1 MQIFTKDS
9 SVTLYNASFCE
20 TYHNAQDGALQ
31 ETLHKHI
38 LPALSLKMQEP
49 ILSVLDICFG
59 LGFNT
64 LCLVHTARSLRFK
77 GKIFIYSPE
86 LDFNLLPKLLKHPYP
101 KELENEL
108 TILESLVMR
117 HCYKEQDLEIV
128 LYLGNARE
136 ILKCFL
142 ARDSK
147 DTPHGIAQNPMCF
160 NIIFQDAF
168 SPLKNRTLW
177 TYEYFKT
184 LYALSSEEVIITTYS
199 HHSCMLYSAYL
210 AGFYAF
216 KLHQKDVRDS
226 IVLTKNA
233 KLPNMELDNV
243 VNITAINIAHKIKT
257 NPKLWG
263 LYDV

>member
-1 MQIFTKDS
+1 MQILTKDS
-9 SVTLYNASFCE
+9 SVTLYNTSFGE
-20 TYHNAQDGALQ
+20 AYHSAKDGALQ

-64 LCLVHTARSLRFK
+64 LCLVHTAHSLRFK
-77 GKIFIYSPE
+77 GKIFIHSPE
-86 LDFNLLPKLLKHPYP
+86 LDSNLLPKLLKHPYP

-108 TILESLVMR
+108 AILESLIIQ
-117 HCYKEQDLEIV
+117 HYYKEQDLEIV

-136 ILKCFL
+136 ILKNFL

-147 DTPHGIAQNPMCF
+147 DTPYKIAQNLMHF

-168 SPLKNRTLW
+168 SPTKNRDLW

-184 LYALSSEEVIITTYS
+184 LYAISAENTLITTYS

-216 KLHQKDVRDS
+216 KLHQKYVRDS
-226 IVLTKNA
+226 VIFTKTQKIP
-233 KLPNMELDNV
+233 KLSLE
-243 VNITAINIAHKIKT
+243 NISQITPINLAHKIKI
-257 NPKLWG
+257 NPNLWG
-263 LYDV
+263 LYDD